1 MNKATLEFLIYR
13 FISDSTDNEQGFK
26 LIYQSHDCDGDA
38 CHSVCRDYS
47 ARSGILTSPYYPL
60 PYAQTTECVYT
71 ISQPQNMYIN
81 LTIIVLDVTGDS
93 DYIEIRD
100 GGSKDSSLM
109 GVFQGSEIP
118 PSMQSIQNFM
128 WIR

>member
-1 MNKATLEFLIYR
+1 
-13 FISDSTDNEQGFK
+13 
-26 LIYQSHDCDGDA
+26 
-38 CHSVCRDYS
+38 
-47 ARSGILTSPYYPL
+47 
-60 PYAQTTECVYT
+60 
-71 ISQPQNMYIN
+71 MYIN